1 MKSRVFFFALLSV
14 AALVA
19 SAPAQ
24 AQNGTLTRSFVSSAG
39 SDTNACTITAPC
51 ASFAQ
56 AYTVIG
62 ANGIIAALDPGKY
75 GSLNITGPVTV
86 NGNGWAAITG
96 LSGGNGITV
105 NISGGT
111 GNVILTG
118 LEIDGAGAGYN
129 GIAFESGASLT
140 VSNCIVKDFVVNP
153 SNQNGTNGNGIWI
166 GPTSGTVIF
175 TIVNTVA
182 LNNAYYGIAYFP
194 QSGNATVVGT
204 IDHVFA
210 AHNTTGGIVIES
222 GGSSA
227 TVSVSNSVLS
237 NNSGNGIY
245 SNGASGT
252 VTTTIDNDQISN
264 NSSGV
269 VVNDATVLLS
279 RSVITKNSQYGVNNN
294 GTVDSFQDNRITA
307 NGSNNNNNIGGS
319 SGLTN
324 VPVD

>member
-24 AQNGTLTRSFVSSAG
+24 AQNGSLTRSFVSSAG
-39 SDTNACTITAPC
+39 SDSNACSITAPC
-51 ASFAQ
+51 ATFAV
-56 AYTVIG
+56 AYTKIA

-75 GSLNITGPVTV
+75 GPLAITGPVTV

-96 LSGGNGITV
+96 LSGNSGITV

-140 VSNCIVKDFVVNP
+140 VSNCIVKDFVAA
-153 SNQNGTNGNGIWI
+153 NGNTGNTGNGIWI
-166 GPTSGTVIF
+166 GPTAGTVVF
-175 TIVNTVA
+175 TIVNTIA
-182 LNNAYYGIAYFP
+182 LNNAYYGIAYWP
-194 QSGNATVVGT
+194 QSGNATIVGT

-210 AHNTTGGIVIES
+210 AHNTVGAIAIQT

-227 TVSVSNSVLS
+227 TVSVSNSVVS
-237 NNSGNGIY
+237 NNPGNGIY

-252 VTTTIDNDQISN
+252 DTTTIDNDQISN
-264 NSSGV
+264 NASGV

-279 RSVITKNSQYGVNNN
+279 RSVITNNSQAGVSNT
-294 GTVDSFQDNRITA
+294 GTVNSFQDNRIIE
-307 NGSNNNNNIGGS
+307 NGSNNNNNISG
-319 SGLTN
+319 SGLTD
-324 VPVD
+324 VAVD

>member
-1 MKSRVFFFALLSV
+1 MKLQGLYFALLLP
-14 AALVA
+14 AAIAV

-24 AQNGTLTRSFVSSAG
+24 AQNGSLTRSFVSSAG
-39 SDTNACTITAPC
+39 SDSNACTITAPC
-51 ASFAQ
+51 ATFAR
-56 AYTVIG
+56 AYTVIA

-75 GSLNITGPVTV
+75 GALNITGPVTV

-96 LSGGNGITV
+96 LAAGNGITV
-105 NISGGT
+105 AAGT

-129 GIAFESGASLT
+129 GIAFNSGGSLT

-182 LNNAYYGIAYFP
+182 LNNANYGIAYFP

-204 IDHVFA
+204 IDHIFA
-210 AHNTTGGIVIES
+210 AHNTTGGIAIES

-237 NNSGNGIY
+237 NNPGNGIY

-269 VVNDATVLLS
+269 VVNAATALLS
-279 RSVITKNSQYGVNNN
+279 RSVITENSQYGINNS
-294 GTVDSFQDNRITA
+294 GTVDTFQDNRSFA
-307 NGSNNNNNIGGS
+307 NGHSNAVGG

-324 VPVD
+324 VLVD